1 MGLIDKLKNGSGS
14 PLSYTNGSPVNKPT
28 AQGPYAPGFA
38 VFNNE
43 DSQLHF
49 EYSIN
54 GNPFIANQ
62 KGTVQP
68 SQLDL
73 NGQTPGKYDVSPGNQ
88 SRLHYEYSINNT
100 PPMSGVP
107 TPSTLDLNGL
117 TPSGYQSPETGI
129 NPNNLVDLT
138 PPK

>member
-1 MGLIDKLKNGSGS
+1 MGLLNKLKTGQGS
-14 PLSYTNGSPVNKPT
+14 PLSYTNGGPVNKPT

-68 SQLDL
+68 S
-73 NGQTPGKYDVSPGNQ
+73 V
-88 SRLHYEYSINNT
+88 
-100 PPMSGVP
+100 
-107 TPSTLDLNGL
+107 LDLNGL
-117 TPSGYQSPETGI
+117 TPQGYQAPETGI